1 MSSDLGTHLRVIG
14 HNGLVVDDEVPTQ
27 RDGVS
32 VECYAGYS
40 GDHEPRRFSAS
51 GVKVE
56 VVEVV
61 DRWQEPDHRYFKVRG
76 SDGAVY
82 LLRRDEV
89 SGFWERISVSR
100 RLADG

>member
-1 MSSDLGTHLRVIG
+1 M
-14 HNGLVVDDEVPTQ
+14 VDDEVPTQ
-27 RDGVS
+27 RDGVR
-32 VECYAGYS
+32 VECYAGYR
-40 GDHEPRRFSAS
+40 GDQEPRRFSAS
-51 GVKVE
+51 GVTVE

-76 SDGAVY
+76 SDGVVY